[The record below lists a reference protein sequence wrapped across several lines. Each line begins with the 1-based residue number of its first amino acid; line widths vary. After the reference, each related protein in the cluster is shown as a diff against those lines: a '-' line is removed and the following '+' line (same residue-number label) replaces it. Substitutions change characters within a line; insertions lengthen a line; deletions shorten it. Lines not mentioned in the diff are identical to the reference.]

1 MYYERQVPN
10 NLNLNYYPPHSIM
23 NVKVRCHYLLTPH
36 KISGE
41 ILVAKDSTGRYFMC
55 PPAGSSTEGEE
66 DSPAPPAPNQPRDQ
80 GRSPLRPNRRHARQ
94 QAIWDLL
101 LPSPG
106 GVSSLPGVVAQLD
119 PGAGST
125 SLSAP
130 TLSGSAVPI
139 GRSPAPSMSIAP
151 DVAPSS
157 TSRQGPVTRLQRG
170 VSKPKT
176 YTDVEQA
183 LGDKNWT
190 TVMDSEYQGD
200 DRVGLVEII
209 TLHPVL

>member
-1 MYYERQVPN
+1 
-10 NLNLNYYPPHSIM
+10 M

-41 ILVAKDSTGRYFMC
+41 ILVAKDSTGHYFMC

-66 DSPAPPAPNQPRDQ
+66 DSPAPPAPNQPRDR
-80 GRSPLRPNRRHARQ
+80 GRSPLRPRWRHARQ

-106 GVSSLPGVVAQLD
+106 VASFPLVW
-119 PGAGST
+119 PHNLIPARGAGST

-139 GRSPAPSMSIAP
+139 GRSPAPSTSIAP

-170 VSKPKT
+170 VWKPKT

-190 TVMDSEYQGD
+190 TVMDSKYKGD

-209 TLHPVL
+209 TLHPVLWNIKFQTIWI